1 MTDLSQIMIIVSI
14 TVTMILMKIIIKIMK
29 KVPLMK
35 KVSTTSVLI

>member
-1 MTDLSQIMIIVSI
+1 MIDLSQIMIIVSI

-35 KVSTTSVLI
+35 TVSTTSVLI

>member
-14 TVTMILMKIIIKIMK
+14 TVTMIMIKIIIKIMK

-35 KVSTTSVLI
+35 TVITTSVLI

>member
-35 KVSTTSVLI
+35 TVSITSVLI